1 MRYRVLTAVLVF
13 AVTLVLSAACANKVV
28 YTGPPEILVK
38 FKQGTSWQAIY
49 AVHRR
54 LGGQVKSIVSQIDVQ
69 VVEVPADR
77 LEEILELYKQDPH
90 VEYAEINTLMEVAA
104 VLDTTFFSRARVH
117 I

>member
-13 AVTLVLSAACANKVV
+13 AVALVLSAACANREV
-28 YTGPPEILVK
+28 YTVPPEILVK
-38 FKQGTSWQAIY
+38 FKQGTSRQTMN

-54 LGGQVKSIVSQIDVQ
+54 LGGRVKSIVSQIDVQ
-69 VVEVPADR
+69 VVEVPEDR

-90 VEYAEINTLMEVAA
+90 VEYASINTLLEVAA
-104 VLDTTFFSRARVH
+104 VLDKAEFH